1 MLTLGLII
9 EVSMLYV
16 SFVDFILSIFEHGV
30 SSFKWSLAL
39 AYKTVIKKFLLPT
52 SIYTDG

>member
-16 SFVDFILSIFEHGV
+16 SFVDFILSIFEHEV
-30 SSFKWSLAL
+30 SSFK
-39 AYKTVIKKFLLPT
+39 
-52 SIYTDG
+52 

>member
-16 SFVDFILSIFEHGV
+16 SFVDFILSIFEHEV